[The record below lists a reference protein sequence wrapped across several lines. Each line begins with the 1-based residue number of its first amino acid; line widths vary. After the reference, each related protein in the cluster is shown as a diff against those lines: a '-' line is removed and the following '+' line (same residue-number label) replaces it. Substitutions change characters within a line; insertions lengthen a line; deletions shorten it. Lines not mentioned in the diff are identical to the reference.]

1 MITRTARLASTITIA
16 MLACS
21 GCERRSPNPPD
32 SGRRTQAN
40 VPLFA
45 TLYVD
50 DHDVC
55 SQAAYPEEPVRARV
69 GDKVTFQV
77 LNTCKDSELNVSLVV
92 TGDGDPFNQPPK
104 TDYTIDR
111 IKFGELKKFPVL
123 TVGSHAANANHATK
137 LYRFKLKFNN
147 KTVDPRLEVDP

>member
-55 SQAAYPEEPVRARV
+55 SQAAYPEKGRLSGIEKARRASA
-69 GDKVTFQV
+69 
-77 LNTCKDSELNVSLVV
+77 LS
-92 TGDGDPFNQPPK
+92 
-104 TDYTIDR
+104 
-111 IKFGELKKFPVL
+111 
-123 TVGSHAANANHATK
+123 GSV
-137 LYRFKLKFNN
+137 YG
-147 KTVDPRLEVDP
+147 